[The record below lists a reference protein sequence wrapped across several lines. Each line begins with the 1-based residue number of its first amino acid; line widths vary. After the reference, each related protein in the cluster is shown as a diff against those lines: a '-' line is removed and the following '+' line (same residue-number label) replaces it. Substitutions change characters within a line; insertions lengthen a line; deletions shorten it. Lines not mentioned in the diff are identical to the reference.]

1 MGRSKLDVEIGGA
14 TFLRRVIDAAR
25 AVFDDV
31 RAVQR
36 PGGDA
41 IDGVP
46 TIFEPPHD
54 GDGPIFGVL
63 AALRDSRRRCF
74 VLAVDYPLIDVGL
87 LRYVRERAE
96 ASRAALVVPR
106 WDGKLQLLCAAWS
119 PELRPLVASR
129 IAEGRYD
136 MRALIAEAEVIEEE
150 ELRTRFHGEPLMNV
164 NTPEELEKAARL
176 V

>member
-14 TFLRRVIDAAR
+14 TFLSRVIAAAQ
-25 AVFDDV
+25 AVFDGV
-31 RAVQR
+31 TAVQR
-36 PGGDA
+36 PGGEA
-41 IDGVP
+41 IDGLR

-63 AALRDSRRRCF
+63 AALRDTAQRCF
-74 VLAVDYPLIDVGL
+74 VLAIDYPLIDVGL
-87 LRYVRERAE
+87 LRFVRERAE
-96 ASRAALVVPR
+96 ASRAPLVVPR
-106 WDGKLQLLCAAWS
+106 WDGKLQMLCAAWS
-119 PELRPLVASR
+119 PELRPLVAAR
-129 IAEGRYD
+129 IAEQRFD
-136 MRALIAEAEVIEEE
+136 MRALAAEAEVIEED